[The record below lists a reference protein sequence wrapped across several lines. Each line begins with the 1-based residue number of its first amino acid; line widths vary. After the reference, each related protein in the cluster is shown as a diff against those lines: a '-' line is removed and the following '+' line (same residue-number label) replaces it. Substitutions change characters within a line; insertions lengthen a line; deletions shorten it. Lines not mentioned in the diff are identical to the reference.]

1 MAFLMHLYS
10 NLQSNPFAGS
20 KSRRSPGR
28 QKCHVSSSPQVTAIR
43 HGMSHASVLKQL
55 STLLQVP
62 NHAGLLAGRNALS
75 CPTPKSQPS
84 DMVCLMHLYSNSYQP
99 FCRFQTMRVSRPAEM
114 PFLVQPQNHSHQ
126 TWYVSYICTQTCN
139 QIRLQVPNH
148 AGLQASRNAMSRP
161 ALKSQPTDMVCLMH
175 PYLNLL
181 RILFAGSKPRGAPGR
196 QKCHVSS
203 SPKSQPSD
211 MVFLMN
217 LYSNSYQ
224 PFCTFHTMRVC
235 RPAEMPSLVQPSSH
249 SHQTWHFS

>member
-84 DMVCLMHLYSNSYQP
+84 DMVCLMHPYSNLLRILFAGSKPRGSAGQQKCHVSSSPQVTAIRHGMSHASVLKPAKNP
-99 FCRFQTMRVSRPAEM
+99 FCRFKTTRGSRPAEM
-114 PFLVQPQNHSHQ
+114 PCLVQPQVTAIRHGISHESVLKQ
-126 TWYVSYICTQTCN
+126 LSTL
-139 QIRLQVPNH
+139 LQVPNH
-148 AGLQASRNAMSRP
+148 AGLQASRNAISRP
-161 ALKSQPTDMVCLMH
+161 ALKSQP
-175 PYLNLL
+175 
-181 RILFAGSKPRGAPGR
+181 
-196 QKCHVSS
+196 
-203 SPKSQPSD
+203 SD
-211 MVFLMN
+211 MAFLMN

-224 PFCTFHTMRVC
+224 PFCRSQTMRISQLV
-235 RPAEMPSLVQPSSH
+235 EMPCLLRPH
-249 SHQTWHFS
+249 

>member
-84 DMVCLMHLYSNSYQP
+84 DMVCLMHPYS
-99 FCRFQTMRVSRPAEM
+99 
-114 PFLVQPQNHSHQ
+114 
-126 TWYVSYICTQTCN
+126 
-139 QIRLQVPNH
+139 
-148 AGLQASRNAMSRP
+148 
-161 ALKSQPTDMVCLMH
+161 
-175 PYLNLL
+175 NLL
-181 RILFAGSKPRGAPGR
+181 RILFAGSKPRGSAGQ

-203 SPKSQPSD
+203 SPKITANRHGMSHASVLKQLSTLLQVPNHAGLQAGRNAMSRPAPKSQPSD
-211 MVFLMN
+211 MVCLMH
-217 LYSNSYQ
+217 LYSNLQSNPFAGSKPRRSAGRQKCHVYYDPTKFPELILKPLQSISYI
-224 PFCTFHTMRVC
+224 
-235 RPAEMPSLVQPSSH
+235 E
-249 SHQTWHFS
+249 